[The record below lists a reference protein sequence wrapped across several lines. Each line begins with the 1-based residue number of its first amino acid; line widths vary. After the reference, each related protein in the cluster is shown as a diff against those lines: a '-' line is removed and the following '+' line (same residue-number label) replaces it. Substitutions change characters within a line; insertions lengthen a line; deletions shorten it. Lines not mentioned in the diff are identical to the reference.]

1 MSRELEQELEEVAVG
16 TAEATLI
23 LASADP
29 MSLKAAPVAQSP
41 ADETPGPSPT
51 PKLTSASNSDAVNR
65 IHQSFRRKFSSFSD
79 EPWILSSGTVVDDV
93 LWEYALS
100 LQTETAIHSFVI
112 DCGNSRVKNLFK
124 ENDWNEIISSSCKF
138 RPTIPDW
145 VLRQLFAY
153 SQQNTTKK
161 MHDFLRTGWAT
172 LLPPPD
178 DNVEEDDEEEVDEE
192 DDGEEANER
201 HATAYTDKEE
211 SMDIF
216 DKERLTATLYRAVLN
231 IFAEYTSISQDI
243 RGNENSEGW
252 FAVHVSGALIDG
264 LLSDLPS
271 VQLLRGEKMSVSS
284 SIRKNQTRD
293 ITSAKAFGRKVDGI
307 FASRHSSKEYGAI
320 EVGKKDEGAAGS
332 KVLTDGLKIAKIM
345 KDMFD
350 QTFTVSKDQT
360 FVKQNLEIVGIL
372 QSALRVQFL
381 SLDFVAGRFSR
392 LNREKTFEVP
402 KSLDHVKSLML
413 LIKEILVLGRRVER
427 AEETAKQAIVID
439 DELFLHDLFDHLSTP
454 PRNPVPNPATLQ
466 TPDNS
471 PQFQKGGNLRKIVL
485 RRSW

>member
-1 MSRELEQELEEVAVG
+1 
-16 TAEATLI
+16 
-23 LASADP
+23 
-29 MSLKAAPVAQSP
+29 
-41 ADETPGPSPT
+41 
-51 PKLTSASNSDAVNR
+51 
-65 IHQSFRRKFSSFSD
+65 
-79 EPWILSSGTVVDDV
+79 WILSSGTVVDDV

-178 DNVEEDDEEEVDEE
+178 DN
-192 DDGEEANER
+192 
-201 HATAYTDKEE
+201 EE

-350 QTFTVSKDQT
+350 
-360 FVKQNLEIVGIL
+360 
-372 QSALRVQFL
+372 
-381 SLDFVAGRFSR
+381 
-392 LNREKTFEVP
+392 
-402 KSLDHVKSLML
+402 
-413 LIKEILVLGRRVER
+413 
-427 AEETAKQAIVID
+427 
-439 DELFLHDLFDHLSTP
+439 
-454 PRNPVPNPATLQ
+454 
-466 TPDNS
+466 
-471 PQFQKGGNLRKIVL
+471 
-485 RRSW
+485 